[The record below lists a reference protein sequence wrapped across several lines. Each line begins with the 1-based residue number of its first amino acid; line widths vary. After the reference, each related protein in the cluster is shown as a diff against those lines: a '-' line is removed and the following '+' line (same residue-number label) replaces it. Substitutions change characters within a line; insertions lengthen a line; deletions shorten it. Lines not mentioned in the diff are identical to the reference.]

1 MRPLS
6 YWIGTEVRI
15 WLTPSVGIRWFAW
28 DVCEIGTL
36 YCALATWKMYRNK
49 QLSLK
54 IVALFILIAGTPR
67 KTTTA
72 PEDDCGSCLS
82 SPRLEITAGCA
93 YLYRTCR
100 MVRYFSDFFVACLLL
115 NARVCDCS
123 DGTRKCQNCGRPDPA
138 LNALVFSPSGENT
151 LSRCAKCKV
160 ALYCTRACQAM
171 HWRTHKQECRTV
183 EGREGLH

>member
-1 MRPLS
+1 M
-6 YWIGTEVRI
+6 
-15 WLTPSVGIRWFAW
+15 
-28 DVCEIGTL
+28 CEIGTL

-49 QLSLK
+49 QLALK

-72 PEDDCGSCLS
+72 PEDDCGCSLK

-123 DGTRKCQNCGRPDPA
+123 DGTRKCQNCGCPDPA

-160 ALYCTRACQAM
+160 AVYCTRACQAM